1 MGRSWKGESAEQ
13 GRAAAAAAA
22 AEMWPPCCCSR
33 TLFTAHRLCQLDGTL
48 RDSKGERMKTR
59 NRRRAEEG
67 GGEIN
72 RLNRRRRRR
81 LFPAVRL
88 LKQTTPKLLFCCSI
102 LALMCS
108 APVCLFFLFNSKL
121 FVSFPSNSPVD
132 PPPAAYIKSNRLY
145 SNLYN
150 SNSE

>member
-13 GRAAAAAAA
+13 GRAAAAAAAA

-88 LKQTTPKLLFCCSI
+88 LKQTTPKLLFLLLSTCADVLRSC
-102 LALMCS
+102 LPFL
-108 APVCLFFLFNSKL
+108 PLQLETVCLVSIKL
-121 FVSFPSNSPVD
+121 SRR
-132 PPPAAYIKSNRLY
+132 PPASGIYKI
-145 SNLYN
+145 
-150 SNSE
+150 

>member
-67 GGEIN
+67 GGGN
-72 RLNRRRRRR
+72 QSTKSSPTTTSLSRC
-81 LFPAVRL
+81 ASS
-88 LKQTTPKLLFCCSI
+88 QTDDAKTPLSA
-102 LALMCS
+102 ALS
-108 APVCLFFLFNSKL
+108 L
-121 FVSFPSNSPVD
+121 
-132 PPPAAYIKSNRLY
+132 R
-145 SNLYN
+145 
-150 SNSE
+150 